1 MTRKLTLFIVC
12 AFEIALILFL
22 VAWTA
27 WAGQQT
33 EDGVVF
39 YDGVDAEVIIADV
52 TNNDRYMPRPKLF
65 EF

>member
-12 AFEIALILFL
+12 AFEIALILFV
-22 VAWTA
+22 VAGTA

-33 EDGVVF
+33 ENSVVF

-52 TNNDRYMPRPKLF
+52 TNSDRYMPRPKLF